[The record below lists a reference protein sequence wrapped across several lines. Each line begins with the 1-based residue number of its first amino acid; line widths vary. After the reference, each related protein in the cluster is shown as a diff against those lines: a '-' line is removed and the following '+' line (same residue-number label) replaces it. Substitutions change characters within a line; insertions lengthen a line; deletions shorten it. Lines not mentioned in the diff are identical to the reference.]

1 MIQQQQWENVLKAI
15 ASGLNNDDACASAG
29 ISRSIFYKK
38 LKDDLD
44 FLDTYKKAK
53 IQFKLT
59 HINKISK
66 ANSWQSS
73 AWLLERKFAEEF
85 GKKLDITTAG
95 DKLNELKIN
104 VIRPKNT
111 EGISSDTRVREER
124 INDNKD
130 SSKSRRNKK

>member
-1 MIQQQQWENVLKAI
+1 MIQKEQWENVLKAI
-15 ASGLNNDDACASAG
+15 ASGLNNDDACDSAG

-38 LKDDLD
+38 IKDDLD

-59 HINKISK
+59 HIQKISK
-66 ANSWQSS
+66 AENWQSS

-85 GKKLDITTAG
+85 GKKLDITTMG

-111 EGISSDTRVREER
+111 EGVSGNTDLREER
-124 INDNKD
+124 TDENKD
-130 SSKSRRNKK
+130 SS